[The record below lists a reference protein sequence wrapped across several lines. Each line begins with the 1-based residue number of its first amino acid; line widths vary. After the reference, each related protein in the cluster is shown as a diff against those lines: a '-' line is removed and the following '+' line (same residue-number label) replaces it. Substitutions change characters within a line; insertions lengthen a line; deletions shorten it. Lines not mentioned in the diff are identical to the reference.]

1 MCDNNIRL
9 KAIRKTLNRL
19 FGFPEGNPARRLGI
33 LSLMINGING
43 IIGSGH
49 VSLSKI
55 AKHECKNTDAE
66 SKVKQK
72 SRFLQNGHVTFEAFY
87 LPYIAAFLAGLS
99 NGPELVFSMDG
110 STIGRGCMCL
120 MISVKYKK
128 RAIPVVW
135 LVVEGKKGHLPE
147 ALHVELLRRLA
158 EFVPRDCR
166 CVLLG
171 DGEFDGCDLQNQLS
185 QLKWEYVLRTGPNI
199 MISTDFPEKFKL
211 RQLDPGKEEY
221 LLIEDVKF
229 SAKRFGPVNVLVWHG
244 RKYKDPVYLVTN
256 IDHAPL
262 ACRYYKWRF
271 LIETLFSDQKSRGFH
286 IQKSHVS
293 CPERLQ
299 RLLIATCIA
308 YIWIVLMGD
317 QCLDSENR
325 AKVHRKDSCDISMF
339 TLGLR
344 YITFLINRRIPLR
357 FEAYPSM
364 KKSVR

>member
-19 FGFPEGNPARRLGI
+19 FGFPEGNQARRLNI
-33 LSLMINGING
+33 LSLMINGI
-43 IIGSGH
+43 IASGH
-49 VSLSKI
+49 VSLPRI

-72 SRFLQNGHVTFEAFY
+72 SRFLQNVHVTFDAFY
-87 LPYIAAFLAGLS
+87 LPYITPFLKGLS
-99 NGPELVFSMDG
+99 NRSELVFSMDG

-135 LVVEGKKGHLPE
+135 LVVKGKKGHLPE
-147 ALHVELLRRLA
+147 ALHVELLERLA
-158 EFVPRDCR
+158 KFVPKECR

-171 DGEFDGCDLQNQLS
+171 DGEFDGTDLQSLLD
-185 QLKWEYVLRTGPNI
+185 QLKWEYALRTGANI
-199 MISTDFPEKFKL
+199 IISTDCPEQFKL
-211 RQLDPGKEEY
+211 RELDPGEEE
-221 LLIEDVKF
+221 LLWIEDVKF
-229 SAKRFGPVNVLVWHG
+229 SAKRFGPVNIVVWHC
-244 RKYKDPVYLVTN
+244 RKYKDPIYLVTN
-256 IDHAPL
+256 MDHAPQ

-286 IQKSHVS
+286 IQKSHIGS
-293 CPERLQ
+293 PERLE

-308 YIWIVLMGD
+308 YIWIVLMGV
-317 QCLDSENR
+317 QCLQSDNLS
-325 AKVHRKDSCDISMF
+325 KVHRKDRCDLSMF

-344 YITFLINRRIPLR
+344 FINFLINNRIPLQ
-357 FEAYPSM
+357 FETFVSHER
-364 KKSVR
+364 SVR